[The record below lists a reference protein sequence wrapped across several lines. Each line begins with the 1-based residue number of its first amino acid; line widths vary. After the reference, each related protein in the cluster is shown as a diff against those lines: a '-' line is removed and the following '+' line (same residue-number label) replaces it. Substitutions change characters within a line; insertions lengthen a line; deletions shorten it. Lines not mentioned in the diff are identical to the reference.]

1 MRPVG
6 RAHLLDAGLP
16 HHSGIIDQHIK
27 PAASINDLRHHLR
40 RGIRVGEVG
49 ADRFMVRVITA
60 LRCEYP
66 RAFIPQ
72 TVRDRLANAASPA
85 GDKRQLSFKSH
96 LVPSPVFT
104 SSVMHPRNGDKH
116 LGR

>member
-16 HHSGIIDQHIK
+16 HHTGIVDQHIQ
-27 PAASINDLRHHLR
+27 PSTSLDHARHHLR

-49 ADRFMVRVITA
+49 ADRFMVKVITA

-66 RAFIPQ
+66 RAFIAQ
-72 TVRDRLANAASPA
+72 TVGNRLADAASPA